1 MDTTSQVHQQQRRG
15 GSTNQVRT
23 EAANENVQL
32 WIPRKSGLQFSHS
45 FLFLR
50 RVLPPPSFPFFF
62 LSNKAANKTA
72 VRWPEEHC
80 D

>member
-50 RVLPPPSFPFFF
+50 RVLPPSFPFFSF
-62 LSNKAANKTA
+62 KHGGQHNSCA
-72 VRWPEEHC
+72 VARRAL
-80 D
+80 